1 MSLSSYAKSRR
12 TSKSKHRVA
21 TALVAA
27 FALIAGLLVTVA
39 VGVGP
44 SSAAAAAATG
54 GVDISAGGPAAA
66 PFVADEDFTG
76 GATSATTH
84 AITTTGLTNPA
95 PQSVYQHNRYGNF
108 TYTIPG
114 LTAGGSYTVRLHF
127 AEEYWTAAGSRIF
140 NVLINGTQVL
150 TNFDIFATAG
160 GEYIA
165 VIEPF
170 TATASSTGTITIQ
183 FVTVKDNAQINGI
196 EIYPSGTTAN
206 TVTVTSPGNQTSTVN
221 TAASLQISASDSAS
235 GQTLTYSATGLPAGL
250 SINSSSGL
258 ISGTPTTAGT
268 STVTVTA
275 TDTTGASGSA
285 TFTWTVGSGTST
297 GGVDISAGGP
307 AAAPFVADEDF
318 TGGATSATTH
328 AITTTGLTNPAP
340 QSVYQHNRYG
350 NFTYTIPGLTAGGSY
365 TVRLHFAEEYWTTAG
380 SRIFNVLING
390 TQVLTNFDIF
400 ATAGG
405 EYIAVIEPFTATAC
419 STGTITIQFVTV
431 KDNAQINGIEI
442 YPSGTTANTV
452 TVTSP
457 GNQTSTVNT
466 AASLQIS
473 ASDSASGQTLTYSA
487 TGLPAGLSINSSTGL
502 ISGTPTATGTSTVT
516 VTAKDTTGA
525 SGSATF
531 SWTVNPAGRQHRH
544 GDQPGQPGLDRGHR
558 GEPADLG
565 Q

>member
-1 MSLSSYAKSRR
+1 M
-12 TSKSKHRVA
+12 
-21 TALVAA
+21 
-27 FALIAGLLVTVA
+27 
-39 VGVGP
+39 
-44 SSAAAAAATG
+44 
-54 GVDISAGGPAAA
+54 DISAGGPAAA

-76 GATSATTH
+76 GATAATTH

-114 LTAGGSYTVRLHF
+114 LTAGASYTVRLHF
-127 AEEYWTAAGSRIF
+127 AEEYWTTAGSRTF

-170 TATASSTGTITIQ
+170 TATASSTGTVTIQ
-183 FVTVKDNAQINGI
+183 FVTVKDNAQVNGI
-196 EIYPSGTTAN
+196 EIYPSGSTAN
-206 TVTVTSPGNQTSTVN
+206 TVTVTSPGTQTSTAG
-221 TAASLQISASDSAS
+221 TAASVQIHASDSAS
-235 GQTLTYSATGLPAGL
+235 GQTLTYTATGLPAGL

-285 TFTWTVGSGTST
+285 TFTWTVSSGSGS

-318 TGGATSATTH
+318 TGGATAATTH

-350 NFTYTIPGLTAGGSY
+350 NFTYTIPGLTAGASY

-380 SRIFNVLING
+380 SRTFNVLING

-405 EYIAVIEPFTATAC
+405 EYIAVIEPFTATAS
-419 STGTITIQFVTV
+419 STGAVTIQFVTV
-431 KDNAQINGIEI
+431 KDNAQVNGIEI
-442 YPSGTTANTV
+442 
-452 TVTSP
+452 
-457 GNQTSTVNT
+457 
-466 AASLQIS
+466 
-473 ASDSASGQTLTYSA
+473 
-487 TGLPAGLSINSSTGL
+487 LPT
-502 ISGTPTATGTSTVT
+502 
-516 VTAKDTTGA
+516 
-525 SGSATF
+525 
-531 SWTVNPAGRQHRH
+531 
-544 GDQPGQPGLDRGHR
+544 
-558 GEPADLG
+558 
-565 Q
+565 